1 MILSGEKF
9 IREVN
14 MIETIIKGFT
24 VGIAYVAP
32 IGMQNMYVINT
43 AMTQSKAKLYMV
55 ALITTFFDIS
65 LALACFF
72 GMGALIEAVPFIK
85 TLLLGLGS
93 LAIIWIGIGLIRSTP
108 KLDSTVET
116 KKTFVQVALSCFLVT
131 WANPQ
136 ALIDGTML
144 FGGFRASLS
153 ADMAKYFIIG
163 SSLASAVWFL
173 SLGTIVSIF
182 KKVFNEKALKIIN
195 IICGAIIIYYGIKLG
210 ASFIQL
216 LIFKNDE
223 IPRLLLGMTFYNGYC
238 HKLRDVNF

>member
-1 MILSGEKF
+1 
-9 IREVN
+9 

-43 AMTQSKAKLYMV
+43 AMTQAKSRLYLV
-55 ALITTFFDIS
+55 ALITVFFDIS

-72 GMGALIEAVPFIK
+72 GMGALIEAVPIVKILF
-85 TLLLGLGS
+85 LGFGS

-108 KLDSTVET
+108 KLNTSIET
-116 KKTFVQVALSCFLVT
+116 KKTLLQVAFSCFLVT

-163 SSLASAVWFL
+163 SSLASAFWFL
-173 SLGTIVSIF
+173 LLGTIVSVF
-182 KKVFNEKALKIIN
+182 KKAFNEKALKIIN
-195 IICGAIIIYYGIKLG
+195 IVCGAIIIYYGIKLG
-210 ASFIQL
+210 INF
-216 LIFKNDE
+216 FKT
-223 IPRLLLGMTFYNGYC
+223 I
-238 HKLRDVNF
+238 

>member
-1 MILSGEKF
+1 
-9 IREVN
+9 

-43 AMTQSKAKLYMV
+43 AMTQTKSRLYLV
-55 ALITTFFDIS
+55 ALITIFFDIS

-72 GMGALIEAVPFIK
+72 GMGALIEAVPVVKI
-85 TLLLGLGS
+85 LLLGIGS
-93 LAIIWIGIGLIRSTP
+93 LAIIWIGIGLIRSAP
-108 KLDSTVET
+108 KLNNSIDT
-116 KKTFVQVALSCFLVT
+116 KKTLLQVALSCFLVT

-153 ADMAKYFIIG
+153 ADMSKYFIIG

-173 SLGTIVSIF
+173 SLGTIVSVF
-182 KKVFNEKALKIIN
+182 KKAFNEKPLKVIN
-195 IICGAIIIYYGIKLG
+195 IICGAVIIYYGIKLG
-210 ASFIQL
+210 ISFFQAI
-216 LIFKNDE
+216 
-223 IPRLLLGMTFYNGYC
+223 
-238 HKLRDVNF
+238 

>member
-1 MILSGEKF
+1 MIQ
-9 IREVN
+9 
-14 MIETIIKGFT
+14 TIIKGFT

-43 AMTQSKAKLYMV
+43 AMTQPKSRLYMV
-55 ALITTFFDIS
+55 ALITIFFDIS

-72 GMGALIEAVPFIK
+72 GMGALIEAVPIVK

-93 LAIIWIGIGLIRSTP
+93 VAIIWIGIGLIRSDP
-108 KLDSTVET
+108 KLDNTIET
-116 KKTFVQVALSCFLVT
+116 KKTFAQVALACFFVT

-163 SSLASAVWFL
+163 ASLASLTWFL
-173 SLGTIVSIF
+173 SLGTIVSVF
-182 KKVFNEKALKIIN
+182 KKAFNERALKIIN
-195 IICGAIIIYYGIKLG
+195 VICGAVIIYYGIKLG
-210 ASFIQL
+210 ISF
-216 LIFKNDE
+216 FE
-223 IPRLLLGMTFYNGYC
+223 ISR
-238 HKLRDVNF
+238 